1 MMKPTFEL
9 MTPPWIKFPAY
20 TEFTIGWRMGAGEGY
35 KWEFW
40 DWYETLTP
48 AQQQEYQALFPY
60 PCFWHY
66 NRWEEDERDIDDE
79 EDYYYEGIPFWQPK
93 GAYKYSIATFIN
105 SAKKPKFV
113 FFWKPNAE
121 VVNESYF
128 SQWQPSPFCVDVE
141 EYCCAEQYM
150 MAEKARLFGDEEV
163 EEEIMNTSDP
173 KLMKALGRKVR
184 NFDPQVWDK
193 AKYSIVL
200 NGNYYKFTQNKAM
213 MDFLLSTGDK
223 ILVEASPL
231 DTIWGI
237 GLSKDN
243 EKAQNIAA
251 WRGKNLLGFALMEV
265 RDEIRKLYQNIHLL
279 KE

>member
-1 MMKPTFEL
+1 M
-9 MTPPWIKFPAY
+9 
-20 TEFTIGWRMGAGEGY
+20 
-35 KWEFW
+35 EFW

-66 NRWEEDERDIDDE
+66 NRWEEDEQDIDDE
-79 EDYYYEGIPFWQPK
+79 TDYYYEGIPVWQPK
-93 GAYKYSIATFIN
+93 GAYKYSIATFIH
-105 SAKKPKFV
+105 SAKKLKFV

-121 VVNESYF
+121 VVDESCF
-128 SQWQPSPFCVDVE
+128 SQWQPSPFSVDAD
-141 EYCCAEQYM
+141 EYYCAEQYM

-163 EEEIMNTSDP
+163 EEEIMNTHDP

-279 KE
+279 